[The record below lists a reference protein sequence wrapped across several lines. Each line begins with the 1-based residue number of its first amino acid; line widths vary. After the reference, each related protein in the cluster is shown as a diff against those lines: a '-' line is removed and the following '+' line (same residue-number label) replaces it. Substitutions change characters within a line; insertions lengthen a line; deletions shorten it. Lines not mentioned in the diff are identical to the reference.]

1 MSQPSPYSDTAPSP
15 RIKKALGIT
24 LNLMQRRDDMRS
36 LLGERYD
43 EAVLPFRHVVRG
55 IAAKEGISL
64 TDAGL
69 GLAKTMDAAGHDTSL
84 VFAAVVDECEA
95 RR

>member
-24 LNLMQRRDDMRS
+24 LDLMQRRDDMRQ
-36 LLGERYD
+36 LLGDRY
-43 EAVLPFRHVVRG
+43 EKAVLPYRQVVHG
-55 IAAKEGISL
+55 LATQESISL

-69 GLAKTMDAAGHDTSL
+69 RIAKDMESRGIDLSL